1 MIGKLKGV
9 VDEIE
14 EDHVVLDVHG
24 VGYRAF
30 CSARTLAR
38 LPASGEAA
46 VLYIDTH
53 VREDAI
59 RLYGFLSAGERQW
72 FRLLTSV
79 QGVGAKVALSIL
91 GILSPDEL
99 SLAIAREDKAALAR
113 ASGVGRRLAERLV
126 VELRAAAGSMPIAAN
141 LTLPDSI
148 AAPAARDPVAAD
160 AISALMN
167 LGWAEAQSRAAVAA
181 ARAGGAGEEAT
192 AAALIRLALKELA
205 R

>member
-1 MIGKLKGV
+1 VIGKLKGI

-72 FRLLTSV
+72 FRLLNSV

-91 GILSPDEL
+91 GLLSPDEL
-99 SLAIAREDKAALAR
+99 SLAIAREDKAVLAR
-113 ASGVGRRLAERLV
+113 ASGVGKRLAERLV
-126 VELRAAAGSMPIAAN
+126 VELRTAAGSMPIAAN
-141 LTLPDSI
+141 VTMPESYT
-148 AAPAARDPVAAD
+148 APSARDPVAAD
-160 AISALMN
+160 AMSALMN
-167 LGWAEAQSRAAVAA
+167 LGWAEAQARAAVTA
-181 ARAGGAGEEAT
+181 ARSGAGEEAT
-192 AAALIRLALKELA
+192 AATLIRLALKELA